1 MTENLTTTGYI
12 QHHLKH
18 FQFNLTTGSFDGLG
32 GFWTINVDTIAI
44 SLILGVTMLGVM
56 MYLVQCLSV
65 QKPSRAQ
72 VTLEMLFEF
81 VQQQVIDSTGK
92 RDNFVGSLGLT
103 IFVWVFLMNFMD
115 LIPVDLIPWLVS
127 QVGVAEW
134 RAVPT
139 ADMSMTFALS
149 LSVLCIMFYYG
160 IKSQGTF
167 GLVKDYASSPFSP
180 WLFFVNIPFRVV
192 EDISKAV
199 SLSLRLFGNIYAGE
213 LIFILIAIIPFA
225 AQWVFAWVWLG
236 FHLFVIT
243 LQAFIFMML
252 TIVYISMIQTSH

>member
-1 MTENLTTTGYI
+1 MAEVLTSKEYI
-12 QHHLKH
+12 LHHLKH
-18 FQFNLTTGSFDGLG
+18 WQVSVGPGE
-32 GFWTINVDTIAI
+32 FWVIHIDTIVFSI
-44 SLILGVTMLGVM
+44 LTGLMILGLFLTCSRRMTAGVPSK
-56 MYLVQCLSV
+56 VQSF
-65 QKPSRAQ
+65 A
-72 VTLEMLFEF
+72 EMLFEF
-81 VQQQVIDSTGK
+81 VTTQVQDSFGR
-92 RDNFVGSLGLT
+92 RDRFAGALALV
-103 IFVWVFLMNFMD
+103 IFTWVFLMNFMD